1 MGIMF
6 AMKCDLCGEIQCKE
20 KPHEIKGSTHNEGGT
35 TKFTCVECEGKLKA
49 AFELKKKGL
58 KDPLKKVAGLIKERD
73 QARREADEARSALAG
88 ENPFAAVAIGNPKA
102 ALGGKGIPTTPLIGH
117 NKQPLQTTPHPDQPK
132 AKTKIRRLRDK

>member
-6 AMKCDLCGEIQCKE
+6 AMKCDLCGGVQVKE

-35 TKFTCVECEGKLKA
+35 TKFTCVGCEERLKA

-73 QARREADEARSALAG
+73 QARREADEAKAALAG
-88 ENPFAAVAIGNPKA
+88 ENPFAALAIGNPKA
-102 ALGGKGIPTTPLIGH
+102 ALGVKGIPTAPMIGMT
-117 NKQPLQTTPHPDQPK
+117 KKPMETTPHPDQPK
-132 AKTKIRRLRDK
+132 TKTRKLRGK